1 MHPKLAGAPSH
12 LRPWAAY
19 MDDQLKKVN
28 SRAEKLTKHTKRLH
42 DKVASIQLDPQ
53 LLRSGDTPLAIAD
66 ARPEEE

>member
-1 MHPKLAGAPSH
+1 
-12 LRPWAAY
+12 
-19 MDDQLKKVN
+19 MDEQLKKVN
-28 SRAEKLTKHTKRLH
+28 SRAEKLTKHTKKLH

>member
-1 MHPKLAGAPSH
+1 MHPKLAGAPPH

-19 MDDQLKKVN
+19 MDEQLKKVN